1 MNVTLDTNC
10 IIALEESEPEAPYVR
25 ELISFHSAKKITLR
39 VVAISASE
47 RKRDGTYAVSFNEF
61 KQKIAAVGL
70 GHVDILKPIAYL
82 GMAYVDWCYP
92 GGGEATVLERKIHKI
107 LFPDIEY
114 DYVEYR
120 NRLGIDPKDD
130 VIDPKWRNAKCD
142 VLAMWSHISFN
153 GDIFVTSDK
162 NFRKQRNKRQLIALG
177 AGNILTP
184 QEAVSVIINSA
195 IHETAKDHKE
205 RF

>member
-10 IIALEESEPEAPYVR
+10 IIALEESRPEAPFLR
-25 ELISFHSAKKITLR
+25 QLISFHDAKKINLR

-47 RKRDGTYAVSFNEF
+47 RKPDGTYAVSFNEF

-70 GHVDILKPIAYL
+70 GHVDILRPIAYL

-92 GGGEATVLERKIHKI
+92 GGGEATVLDRNIHET
-107 LFPDIEY
+107 LFPDIEF
-114 DYVEYR
+114 DYSEYR
-120 NRLGIDPKDD
+120 NRLGIDPTSDI
-130 VIDPKWRNAKCD
+130 IDPKWRNAKCD
-142 VLAMWSHISFN
+142 VLALWSHIRFN

-162 NFRKQRNKRQLIALG
+162 NFHKQGKKEQLIAFG

-184 QEAVSVIINSA
+184 QEAVSII
-195 IHETAKDHKE
+195 AKS
-205 RF
+205 